1 MHSWVRRQVERLAAL
16 GMLTVRD
23 VEYEPDESEFTE
35 TEGGLA
41 ELTPAGVPV
50 AVRLAEDLGITVLAQ
65 PDPAT
70 ATAAD
75 IVEPV
80 GRIPLEEWQADAA
93 AWVQRRDGGEAA
105 RTTSSRPSAVVT
117 RPSRSRCS
125 RSSGGSRARHRT
137 DPGDDRRAPSRPW
150 RREDGRRPPRPY
162 ASGCHRAI
170 VRGRFRGDP

>member
-41 ELTPAGVPV
+41 ELTPAGVAV

-65 PDPAT
+65 PEPAT
-70 ATAAD
+70 ATAGD
-75 IVEPV
+75 IVELV

-105 RTTSSRPSAVVT
+105 QQLVAAF
-117 RPSRSRCS
+117 
-125 RSSGGSRARHRT
+125 GG
-137 DPGDDRRAPSRPW
+137 
-150 RREDGRRPPRPY
+150 
-162 ASGCHRAI
+162 
-170 VRGRFRGDP
+170 GDPAEQVALLEELWRIEGPAPN